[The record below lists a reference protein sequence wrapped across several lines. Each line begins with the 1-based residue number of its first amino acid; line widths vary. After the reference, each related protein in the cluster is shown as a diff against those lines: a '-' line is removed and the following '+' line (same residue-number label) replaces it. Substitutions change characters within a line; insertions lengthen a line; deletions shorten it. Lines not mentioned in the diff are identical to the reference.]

1 MLLNQMDL
9 LRKHQNHQEQLNQS
23 NQVLVQQQNQPEQVS
38 PPKFKHQLRTPRA
51 AVVGPQVSEPK
62 PAVGTPGPKFKNS
75 DTIIRPDGVTEVL
88 GPGGVVLEEIGT
100 NGQLISDPIADIGFD
115 PKDPPASIQAL
126 RDEFA
131 EHVES
136 GADEAGE
143 IFYVSE
149 ETKEELINDGLG
161 DVGEHC

>member
-1 MLLNQMDL
+1 MN
-9 LRKHQNHQEQLNQS
+9 
-23 NQVLVQQQNQPEQVS
+23 P
-38 PPKFKHQLRTPRA
+38 
-51 AVVGPQVSEPK
+51 
-62 PAVGTPGPKFKNS
+62 PKFKNS

-100 NGQLISDPIADIGFD
+100 NGKLISDPIADIGFD
-115 PKDPPASIQAL
+115 PKDPPPSIQAL
-126 RDEFA
+126 RDEFR

-161 DVGEHC
+161 DVGGALARKNQEVEQFTKVNPDNLPPGINAIISDLTEKGLSKAMVLIKEHEELIQMKR

>member
-1 MLLNQMDL
+1 M
-9 LRKHQNHQEQLNQS
+9 
-23 NQVLVQQQNQPEQVS
+23 
-38 PPKFKHQLRTPRA
+38 
-51 AVVGPQVSEPK
+51 
-62 PAVGTPGPKFKNS
+62 
-75 DTIIRPDGVTEVL
+75 
-88 GPGGVVLEEIGT
+88 EEIGT

-161 DVGEHC
+161 DVGGALTVKDQAERVEQFTKVNPENLPAGINAIISDLTEKGVIKGDGEVATKGTRGTKKANENFSKTVSR